1 MNKKKKK
8 ELIYFWLFRK
18 FYKKF
23 RGCQKTYC
31 AYQTLKK
38 NKKTRETHKGNR
50 VIEVLKEKNNAEIL
64 LISYKGIMS
73 VEINL

>member
-1 MNKKKKK
+1 MNQNKKK

-23 RGCQKTYC
+23 RGCQKAYC

-38 NKKTRETHKGNR
+38 KKTRERHKGKR
-50 VIEVLKEKNNAEIL
+50 VIEVLKEKDNAEIL
-64 LISYKGIMS
+64 LISYKSIIS
-73 VEINL
+73 AEIDL